1 MLPRNKIKIFGC
13 LASSI
18 TGILL
23 FLCFFLFPVSEY
35 SILVEIYKKT
45 EITRIFGFEAKW
57 EYAGT
62 LWKYV
67 VPYAGGLLIAILHMG
82 IIRKKK
88 GDFPIER
95 DLFMLLSLFVIMKFS
110 CCVFE
115 MIGCLTKGV
124 FSPLQDGMIV
134 SGLIFGYFGIL
145 LVYMATVLRRLEDL
159 RKIGVYQAVFGMVY
173 GIWIGFNILTKSA
186 CYGMEVVFWCMLMLV
201 LSGNIIYRSIPQT
214 KCTVKYS

>member
-13 LASSI
+13 LLSFV

-23 FLCFFLFPVSEY
+23 FLCFFLVSVSED
-35 SILVEIYKKT
+35 STLVEIYEKT
-45 EITRIFGFEAKW
+45 ETTSIFGFEAKW

-67 VPYAGGLLIAILHMG
+67 VPYAGGLLIAILHIG
-82 IIRKKK
+82 IVRRKK

-95 DLFMLLSLFVIMKFS
+95 DLLMLLSLFVLLKFS
-110 CCVFE
+110 CYVFE
-115 MIGCLTKGV
+115 MIGYLAKGV
-124 FSPLQDGMIV
+124 FSPFQNGMII

-159 RKIGVYQAVFGMVY
+159 KKIGVYQAVFGMVY
-173 GIWIGFNILTKSA
+173 GIWIGFHILVKSA

-201 LSGNIIYRSIPQT
+201 LSGNIIY
-214 KCTVKYS
+214 